1 MANIV
6 IVVGTESGQSQ
17 MVADTLNDE
26 LLSQG
31 HECEL
36 VEEAELDS
44 FDIEN
49 REVILICTSTH
60 GDGEL
65 PDNIIPFHDA
75 LKEQKPDLSHIKYG
89 VIALGDQ
96 TYHQTFCQ
104 AGKEMDQLL
113 ASLGAVKVGE
123 RLEIDACTQPLPDED
138 ALEWANEWLKEL

>member
-26 LLSQG
+26 LMDQG

-44 FDIEN
+44 FEIDS
-49 REVILICTSTH
+49 REVVLICTSTH

-75 LKEQKPDLSHIKYG
+75 LKEQQTDLSHIKYG
-89 VIALGDQ
+89 VIGLGDQ
-96 TYHQTFCQ
+96 TYHKTFCQ
-104 AGKEMDQLL
+104 AAKDMDTLFS
-113 ASLGAVKVGE
+113 SLKANKIGD

-138 ALEWANEWLKEL
+138 AVEWLNEWLSEL